1 MNIIILHLI
10 IGNLANLILIFNS
23 SLLFQRF
30 RKDKNPATLWLAAF
44 FSALLVWSI
53 CSTFYP
59 LSNSESIAID
69 LYFIGVFFS
78 YIAFFSLFIF
88 SNLVIQANINLKKAI
103 YFSFLLGAIFIIL
116 WGGNSIF
123 YEMPLIP
130 DFGFYAKAFLK
141 FLFFQ
146 LAFILSAGYEFLRA
160 TFIMY
165 KKSKSKKIRN
175 QTRLI
180 FIGAIIAIPGTIIAL
195 VLVEIIFIPSLVLL
209 VAAVGSFFVALA
221 YSKNTEV
228 SYIVPYDCYRLII
241 LDKNGIPAYSYD
253 FIEGTDQLEVF
264 ISGALSAINTVME
277 SAVGFKSKIKTI
289 YLEKSAL
296 IMDLQEHF
304 GAVLFA
310 NRSSVLLQKALK
322 TFLSIFLKHIEEKG
336 LIVKNGKELTEQS
349 KKELDA
355 SFLKVFNF
363 VLKK

>member
-1 MNIIILHLI
+1 MNITILHLI

-23 SLLFQRF
+23 FLLFQRF
-30 RKDKNPATLWLAAF
+30 R
-44 FSALLVWSI
+44 
-53 CSTFYP
+53 
-59 LSNSESIAID
+59 
-69 LYFIGVFFS
+69 
-78 YIAFFSLFIF
+78 
-88 SNLVIQANINLKKAI
+88 
-103 YFSFLLGAIFIIL
+103 
-116 WGGNSIF
+116 
-123 YEMPLIP
+123 
-130 DFGFYAKAFLK
+130 
-141 FLFFQ
+141 

-160 TFIMY
+160 TLIMY
-165 KKSKSKKIRN
+165 KKIIKN

-180 FIGAIIAIPGTIIAL
+180 FIGAIIAIPGTIVAL

-228 SYIVPYDCYRLII
+228 SFIVPYECYRLII

-289 YLEKSAL
+289 YLEKSVL
-296 IMDLQEHF
+296 IMDLQERF

-310 NRSSVLLQKALK
+310 NRSSVLLQNALK
-322 TFLSIFLKHIEEKG
+322 TFLSLFLKYVEENG
-336 LIVKNGKELTEQS
+336 LMTQNGKQLTEQI
-349 KKELDA
+349 KKELDS
-355 SFLKVFNF
+355 SFLKLFNF